1 MAVEMAADTTTAA
14 SGSFSCSA
22 AVADGATAAAV
33 SAAKQGS
40 PAESFLLWG
49 MNVLQELFFF
59 NRGGDLPPLFSILI
73 SVLSRVLISCR
84 YDP

>member
-22 AVADGATAAAV
+22 AAVDGATAAAV
-33 SAAKQGS
+33 SAAKRGS

-59 NRGGDLPPLFSILI
+59 NRGRRSSAPLFYPDLCSFQSSDQLP
-73 SVLSRVLISCR
+73 L
-84 YDP
+84 

>member
-22 AVADGATAAAV
+22 AAADGATAAAV
-33 SAAKQGS
+33 SAAKRGS
-40 PAESFLLWG
+40 PAEAFLLWG

-59 NRGGDLPPLFSILI
+59 NRGGDLPPPLFYPYLCSFQGSDQLP
-73 SVLSRVLISCR
+73 S
-84 YDP
+84 